1 MTASP
6 SSVGPTAYNWSMDAR
21 TAIREIIEAMPNFFG
36 HTRNATIG
44 TLGETETIVYTQ
56 AQIADLI
63 AAILPDRLKDKG
75 HLVIQLPAIETDDAD
90 RRYVRVPITARP
102 WADGEVRISP
112 RGDEVAIA
120 NTPPILPMQD
130 IPAVAIAL
138 MAAWVDHTRQRR
150 LSR

>member
-1 MTASP
+1 
-6 SSVGPTAYNWSMDAR
+6 MDAR

-44 TLGETETIVYTQ
+44 AQGETETIVYTQ

-63 AAILPDRLKDKG
+63 AAVLPDRLKDTG
-75 HLVIQLPAIETDDAD
+75 HLVIQLPAIETDDAG

-112 RGDEVAIA
+112 HGDEVAIA

-130 IPAVAIAL
+130 IPTLATAL
-138 MAAWVDHTRQRR
+138 IAAWVDHTRR
-150 LSR
+150 LQITPR